1 MKSSAAASLPAVV
14 VMILEDGLSL
24 ASFAMG
30 LLYLH
35 NSDGIARMLMRK
47 RNPAEEP
54 LDSADTNFRPSDSP
68 QSARQPD
75 MTRPEDVKL
84 FLFAM

>member
-1 MKSSAAASLPAVV
+1 MKSSAAAGLPAVV

-47 RNPAEEP
+47 RNPSEEP
-54 LDSADTNFRPSDSP
+54 LDSPDNSFRPSLP
-68 QSARQPD
+68 APPAHQPE

>member
-1 MKSSAAASLPAVV
+1 
-14 VMILEDGLSL
+14 VMILEDSLSL
-24 ASFAMG
+24 VSFAMG

-35 NSDGIARMLMRK
+35 NSDGIARILMRK
-47 RNPAEEP
+47 RSRSEESANP
-54 LDSADTNFRPSDSP
+54 DDNFRPSQ
-68 QSARQPD
+68 QSE